1 MGCGDQLKDEDPC
14 GIRPVALNASEAGL
28 HLVSTVGEAGA
39 SCHIPQ
45 MKPERCSIACTP
57 SSDSKQKATP

>member
-1 MGCGDQLKDEDPC
+1 M
-14 GIRPVALNASEAGL
+14 AFGL
-28 HLVSTVGEAGA
+28 SPSMPAKRGFTWSQPWGEAGA